1 MRELQFAIPVRIVP
15 APGLPVEE
23 IYGVDQAMDLLAE
36 WPTGKQGKLYQAAF
50 NACFGASVGVASSE
64 EACRAFAAFCRVSGI
79 LAKDTMQPRKGGDK
93 VQNFPL

>member
-23 IYGVDQAMDLLAE
+23 IYGVEQAMDILAE

-50 NACFGASVGVASSE
+50 NACFGASVGVGSAE
-64 EACRAFAAFCRVSGI
+64 EACRAFVAFCRVSGL
-79 LAKDTMQPRKGGDK
+79 LAKDMMQPRRDDDK
-93 VQNFPL
+93 VQSFPL